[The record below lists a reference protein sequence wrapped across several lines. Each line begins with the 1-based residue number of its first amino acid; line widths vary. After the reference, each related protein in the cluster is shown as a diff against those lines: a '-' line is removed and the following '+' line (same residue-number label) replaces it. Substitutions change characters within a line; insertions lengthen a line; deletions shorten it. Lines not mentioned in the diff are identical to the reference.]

1 MKEEMLVM
9 SLSEIDR
16 LKVMEDINAKRLSK
30 TAAAKILGL
39 SRRQIIRVY
48 QRYEVNGPSGLISKR
63 RDKPSNNRLPD
74 ETKQQAIGFIK
85 QHYMDFGP
93 TFAHEKLTEVHQLA
107 LSVESVRK
115 LMIKE
120 NIWHGKKSKPAQYH
134 PMRQR
139 RSSLGE
145 MVQID
150 GSHHDWFE
158 GRGPRC
164 CLLVFIDDATSQLLM
179 LRFVPA
185 ETTQGYFD
193 ATRDYLMK
201 HGRPLSFYSD
211 RHSIFR
217 VNIKEAAS
225 GTGETQFSRAMREVG
240 IELICANSPQA
251 KGRVEKANR
260 TLQDRLVKE
269 LRLSNISDINTAN
282 AFLPKF
288 IADYNSRFAVDPI
301 SPKDAHRKTVPEP
314 AVMDLLFSAQTQRKL
329 SKNLELS
336 YKNILYQVQI
346 KGQGYAMRGTQI
358 TVCDQGSEITLLY
371 KGRSLDYKTLDKQH
385 KLTPI
390 VPSKQ
395 LENRPWP
402 KAHKPAKDHPWR
414 NSYQVRQAS

>member
-1 MKEEMLVM
+1 MSIKELDRVTIIEKVQAKQISQKEASEHLN
-9 SLSEIDR
+9 LSARQLRR
-16 LKVMEDINAKRLSK
+16 LKCSYEKNGIMGLVSKKR
-30 TAAAKILGL
+30 G
-39 SRRQIIRVY
+39 
-48 QRYEVNGPSGLISKR
+48 
-63 RDKPSNNRLPD
+63 KPSNNRLSD
-74 ETKQQAIGFIK
+74 EIKKQAIALIK
-85 QHYMDFGP
+85 QNYVDFGP

-120 NIWHGKKSKPAQYH
+120 NIWRGKKRKPAQYH

-145 MVQID
+145 LVQID
-150 GSHHDWFE
+150 GSLHDWFE

-179 LRFVPA
+179 LRFVSA

-225 GTGETQFSRAMREVG
+225 GTGETHFSRAMREIGV
-240 IELICANSPQA
+240 ELICANSPQA

-269 LRLSNISDINTAN
+269 LRLNNISDLDTAN
-282 AFLPKF
+282 AFLPEF
-288 IADYNSRFAVDPI
+288 IADYNQRFAVEAA

-314 AVMDLLFSAQTQRKL
+314 AIMDLLFSAQVKRKL

-336 YKNILYQVQI
+336 YNNILYQVQI
-346 KGQGYAMRGTQI
+346 KGQGYAMRGAQI
-358 TVCDQGSEITLLY
+358 TVCDQGGKVSLLY
-371 KGRSLDYKTLDKQH
+371 KGRALDYTTLDKQH
-385 KLTPI
+385 KLTLI
-390 VPSKQ
+390 VPSKE
-395 LENRPWP
+395 LENMPRS
-402 KAHKPAKDHPWR
+402 KAHKPAKEHPWR
-414 NSYQVRQAS
+414 NSYQVRQTV

>member
-1 MKEEMLVM
+1 M
-9 SLSEIDR
+9 
-16 LKVMEDINAKRLSK
+16 
-30 TAAAKILGL
+30 
-39 SRRQIIRVY
+39 
-48 QRYEVNGPSGLISKR
+48 ISKR

-74 ETKQQAIGFIK
+74 ETKQQAIGLIK

-193 ATRDYLMK
+193 ATRDYIMA
-201 HGRPLSFYSD
+201 HGRPERFYSD

-240 IELICANSPQA
+240 IKLICANSPQA

-269 LRLSNISDINTAN
+269 LRLKSINDLDTAN
-282 AFLPKF
+282 AFLPEY
-288 IADYNSRFAVDPI
+288 IADYNKRFAVEAA

-314 AVMDLLFSAQTQRKL
+314 AVMDLLFSAQVKRKL

-346 KGQGYAMRGTQI
+346 KGQGYAMRGEQI
-358 TVCDQGSEITLLY
+358 TVCDQGRKITLLH

-390 VPSKQ
+390 VPSKH
-395 LENRPWP
+395 LENMPQS
-402 KAHKPAKDHPWR
+402 KTHKPAKDHPWR